1 MSVENV
7 KRFLKDLEENESLK
21 ESVKKE
27 ELETLKDGRKKEKDI
42 IPEIARKLGYDF
54 TDEEFKEECLKPKEI
69 SDEELANVSGGY
81 FGLGEDAPDGHEAT
95 CLMYY
100 YDCMDDYYYKRG
112 ICKNCGS
119 SEYYIQELDK
129 LNFTDVRYAV
139 FKKIVINQQ
148 NSAIRQVW
156 VEECG
161 KDEQISELKTIPVFS
176 V

>member
-7 KRFLKDLEENESLK
+7 KKFRKDLEENEELK
-21 ESVKKE
+21 EKVKKE
-27 ELETLKDGRKKEKDI
+27 LEAFKDSGNKESEL

-119 SEYYIQELDK
+119 RDITWLEADHRESMKCWD
-129 LNFTDVRYAV
+129 
-139 FKKIVINQQ
+139 
-148 NSAIRQVW
+148 
-156 VEECG
+156 CG
-161 KDEQISELKTIPVFS
+161 YRMYKDW
-176 V
+176 

>member
-7 KRFLKDLEENESLK
+7 KKFIKDLKENENLK

-27 ELETLKDGRKKEKDI
+27 ELELLKDNSQKEKDL

-54 TDEEFKEECLKPKEI
+54 TDEEFKEECSKPQEI

-112 ICKNCGS
+112 ICKQCGS
-119 SEYYIQELDK
+119 RDITWLEADNRESMKCWD
-129 LNFTDVRYAV
+129 
-139 FKKIVINQQ
+139 
-148 NSAIRQVW
+148 
-156 VEECG
+156 CG
-161 KDEQISELKTIPVFS
+161 YRMYKDW
-176 V
+176 